1 MIQSEV
7 LVKSNNFNSMNKM
20 ARVVKPVALKT
31 MTIYRVLTFISSY
44 MISFSSY
51 NTKKIIVLIRD
62 NLQKKMKFVWAKSQR
77 GGLRHSQLFS
87 LYDLIETQK
96 KQ

>member
-1 MIQSEV
+1 
-7 LVKSNNFNSMNKM
+7 
-20 ARVVKPVALKT
+20 
-31 MTIYRVLTFISSY
+31 

-62 NLQKKMKFVWAKSQR
+62 NLQKKMKLVWAKSQR

-87 LYDLIETQK
+87 LYDLIETPKKTVKSRKNSQRKKEGIGESGISPQK
-96 KQ
+96 N